1 MEIDE
6 AIKKIKILRSELDS
20 AFNEGRIDLD
30 RISAGLESVVA
41 DLESISDQ
49 QQQED
54 HRREIERGIGSS
66 IKCSGRRPS
75 VRIEDYR

>member
-1 MEIDE
+1 LEIDE

-49 QQQED
+49 QQED

>member
-6 AIKKIKILRSELDS
+6 AIEKIKILKSELDS

-30 RISAGLESVVA
+30 RISAGLESVVV
-41 DLESISDQ
+41 DLESISDLKK
-49 QQQED
+49 QED
-54 HRREIERGIGSS
+54 HRREIE
-66 IKCSGRRPS
+66 RRPS